1 MEMDGEIDDESRS
14 ARDVLM
20 TTPDADGSE
29 PAIDSGNSVVDTACR
44 CSVAGDRW
52 YLDFR
57 NILARHGLDKF
68 VTEVKERERYKFGN
82 GGILESTIRATCPV
96 VLAGC
101 VHLIAFSMVPSQRLT
116 LLLGRGLVGAA
127 GGEPSLT

>member
-1 MEMDGEIDDESRS
+1 MLTEVSQS
-14 ARDVLM
+14 
-20 TTPDADGSE
+20 
-29 PAIDSGNSVVDTACR
+29 AIDSGKSVVDTACR

-52 YLDFR
+52 HLDFR

-82 GGILESTIRATCPV
+82 GSILESTIRATCPV

-116 LLLGRGLVGAA
+116 LLLGRDLL
-127 GGEPSLT
+127 EPLEANLP

>member
-1 MEMDGEIDDESRS
+1 MLTEVNQS
-14 ARDVLM
+14 
-20 TTPDADGSE
+20 
-29 PAIDSGNSVVDTACR
+29 AIDSGKSVVDTACR

-52 YLDFR
+52 HLDFR

-68 VTEVKERERYKFGN
+68 VTEVKERERYRFGN

-116 LLLGRGLVGAA
+116 LLLGRKRLVGAA